1 MIKKPVINIQVK
13 KETSPAAEFEMWCTT
28 ILTSWSSKIDGNVIV
43 SIPYGSFAFSTFIK
57 VYLISVPTFVGF
69 LKDIE
74 SPYEVKDYVKCYLG
88 ESKDSS
94 DFARQFLE
102 RR

>member
-1 MIKKPVINIQVK
+1 M
-13 KETSPAAEFEMWCTT
+13 
-28 ILTSWSSKIDGNVIV
+28 
-43 SIPYGSFAFSTFIK
+43 
-57 VYLISVPTFVGF
+57 PTFVGF

-88 ESKDSS
+88 ESKDTS

-102 RR
+102 RRLVHLLLLKLFLATLKMTLEQGSDRAT